1 MRNFLRATSFS
12 RSLSWRCLAAAPL
25 ALALWLLLSGG
36 VAHADRWGP
45 PYQAHVIV
53 DHTVVYSQPDRS
65 SPPVGPLG
73 RDAIVVVLAET
84 RGADGSTWAQIPV
97 GFMPAS
103 DVAELYT
110 PWTAQVSVPSVSVY
124 AKPYVA
130 SGIMRTAVKGDLL
143 RVMGVSHGLEGDG
156 NVWWATT
163 AGYVPLGTIE
173 WATND
178 WASWWELPTA
188 AEAPKGWWGVITQ
201 QAHVRA
207 APSTQ
212 SPVLGVFEGGEY
224 VKVLA
229 EEQGEPIDGNPLWYR
244 IDGGRYAGG
253 RIPSTVV
260 RRLPDPRPNTTA
272 PEGGSPNGSWIVVDR
287 SASSLTFVQNGK
299 AVFTTYVALGLAGV
313 ATPAGTYVTF
323 GKFIGDRM
331 SSNNVQNPTHP
342 YDLPNVPFTQYYKD
356 GGYAVHGT
364 YWHDYF
370 GSRQSQGCINLTWT
384 DAEYL
389 FELTLPVMPPGAVEA
404 WGHAGTATPV
414 VILD

>member
-1 MRNFLRATSFS
+1 MSKLFCTMPFS
-12 RSLSWRCLAAAPL
+12 RLLPWRGLAAVPV
-25 ALALWLLLSGG
+25 ALTLWLLLSSG
-36 VAHADRWGP
+36 VAYADRWGP

-53 DHTVVYSQPDRS
+53 DHAVVYSKPDQS

-73 RDAIVVVLAET
+73 KNAIVVVLAET
-84 RGADGSTWAQIPV
+84 TGSDGSSWVQVPV

-103 DVAELYT
+103 DVSEFYT

-124 AKPYVA
+124 AKPYEA

-178 WASWWELPTA
+178 WASWWQLPA
-188 AEAPKGWWGVITQ
+188 ASEAPKGWWGVVTG
-201 QAHVRA
+201 QANVRA
-207 APSTQ
+207 APTTQ
-212 SPVLGVFEGGEY
+212 SPVLGVFDGGEH

-229 EEQGEPIDGNPLWYR
+229 EEHGESINGSSVWYR

-253 RIPSTVV
+253 RIFSSFVQ
-260 RRLPDPRPNTTA
+260 RLPDPKPNTTP

-287 SASSLTFVQNGK
+287 AASSLTFVKDGK
-299 AVFTTYVALGLAGV
+299 PVFVTYVALGLAGV
-313 ATPAGTYVTF
+313 ATPTGTYITF

-356 GGYAVHGT
+356 GGYGIHGT

-370 GSRQSQGCINLTWT
+370 GSRQSQGCVNLTWT

-389 FELTLPVMPPGAVEA
+389 FGLTLPTLPPGATEV
-404 WGHAGTATPV
+404 WGHTGTATPV
-414 VILD
+414 VILK